1 MLRYTLLLSFCLA
14 LFTACTAAPATPPTP
29 TPLPT
34 APAEQPLAEP
44 SPTRPAEGEGVVYI
58 TGVELILQESEPVQ
72 VTAVVNGDLAD
83 GCTELN
89 GTEINRVDNS
99 FYISFKSIWPAHD
112 MCSEAT
118 VPFTESVELDTAGLP
133 AGDYVV
139 VVDKVQATFTL
150 P

>member
-1 MLRYTLLLSFCLA
+1 MLRYTLFLCLTLL
-14 LFTACTAAPATPPTP
+14 TACTAAPAPTP
-29 TPLPT
+29 APTLLPT
-34 APAEQPLAEP
+34 TSAVVEPTIEP
-44 SPTRPAEGEGVVYI
+44 SPTPPAAGEGVVYI
-58 TGVELILQESEPVQ
+58 TGVEVILTESEPVQ

-83 GCTELN
+83 GCTQLN
-89 GTEINRVDNS
+89 GTEINRVDNT
-99 FYISFKSIWPAHD
+99 FYISFKSIWPAHE

-118 VPFTESVELDTAGLP
+118 VPFTESVQLDTTGLP